1 MIYSQNVSVSFITRH
16 IDLAAYLL
24 IVFVYIASLTY
35 MKASTRMS
43 AKLRYLEH
51 KYPSK
56 INKKLNLK
64 KYTKKSKTANST
76 MKSIINLVKFQINN
90 PHLHLYILRFC
101 TFGWIYLYFC
111 FQSVLPLIFLL
122 HSIIYTSRPL
132 LLTWLKFVY
141 TPGLWL
147 IFSFNYI
154 VNIKGMFDDSI
165 YKKEN
170 NRFGIFNYKPA
181 FIHLLFQLFTCFY
194 CCFVLYMFRVREE
207 YLQLLAKAKLEKQ
220 KKLASKLVK
229 TADKFRRSTT
239 NLNKTNTKDQIMNIK
254 LKNVFIYEVIL
265 RFLLKQ
271 IDIALM
277 IVIYICGWNRAD
289 VYHWILLTLFA
300 VYIMYPDK
308 FKRNFILFLYFMS
321 FIISIK

>member
-1 MIYSQNVSVSFITRH
+1 MIYLQNVSVSFITRH

-43 AKLRYLEH
+43 AKLRYLKH

-132 LLTWLKFVY
+132 LLT
-141 TPGLWL
+141 
-147 IFSFNYI
+147 
-154 VNIKGMFDDSI
+154 
-165 YKKEN
+165 
-170 NRFGIFNYKPA
+170 
-181 FIHLLFQLFTCFY
+181 
-194 CCFVLYMFRVREE
+194 
-207 YLQLLAKAKLEKQ
+207 
-220 KKLASKLVK
+220 
-229 TADKFRRSTT
+229 
-239 NLNKTNTKDQIMNIK
+239 
-254 LKNVFIYEVIL
+254 
-265 RFLLKQ
+265 
-271 IDIALM
+271 
-277 IVIYICGWNRAD
+277 
-289 VYHWILLTLFA
+289 
-300 VYIMYPDK
+300 
-308 FKRNFILFLYFMS
+308 
-321 FIISIK
+321 